1 MPNLAIA
8 SAIKLHC
15 GYNSGYDR
23 GCITNHNCS
32 HKALAGSHN
41 CEVEL
46 LYIGSRF
53 PLDSQ
58 LVKAAGL
65 RFKSIFTGK
74 FRRYFSFRNFIDPI
88 FIIIGFFQ
96 SIWIII
102 SFWPDVVFAKGGFVC
117 LPVAIAAFIFRRP
130 IILHE
135 SDRIMGLSNRIV
147 AKLATKVC
155 VAFPD
160 VIKNSEK
167 VILTGN
173 PVRLSIQHGDAKKGY
188 EITGFNPHRPVVLI
202 WGGSQGS
209 QEINQILE
217 NSFNILKNTFQFVHV
232 TGYGKR
238 SSITNPSYYIQFEYL
253 GDELKHIY
261 AITDIVVGRSGANSL
276 YELALM
282 QKPNILIPLKT
293 SAHNHQQ
300 LNAEYFEQMG
310 ASIILRDN
318 SLYDVLTA
326 LWHSPEQRGLM
337 KNALERVA
345 KPEAAEQIAE
355 LILVTT
361 RRNNF

>member
-8 SAIKLHC
+8 RAICRSDCKSDSKSNCRADSGSGC
-15 GYNSGYDR
+15 GVD
-23 GCITNHNCS
+23 I
-32 HKALAGSHN
+32 
-41 CEVEL
+41 
-46 LYIGSRF
+46 LYIGSKLE
-53 PLDSQ
+53 LDRK
-58 LVKAAGL
+58 LVEAAGL
-65 RFKSIFTGK
+65 QFKAIFTGK

-102 SFWPDVVFAKGGFVC
+102 SFWPDVVFAKGGFVS

-135 SDRIMGLSNRIV
+135 SDRIMGLSNKIV
-147 AKLATKVC
+147 AILATKVC

-160 VIKNSEK
+160 VHINNSQITNDK
-167 VILTGN
+167 RITNNKFVLTGN
-173 PVRLSIQHGDAKKGY
+173 PVRMSIKDGDAGKGY
-188 EITGFNPHRPVVLI
+188 QITGFHPQRPIVLI

-209 QEINQILE
+209 QEINQVLE

-238 SSITNPSYYIQFEYL
+238 SSITDPSYIQFEYL

-276 YELALM
+276 YELALV
-282 QKPNILIPLKT
+282 QKPNILIPLKS

-310 ASIILRDN
+310 ASIILRDQP
-318 SLYDVLTA
+318 LHEILIA
-326 LWHSPEQRGLM
+326 LWHSPEQRELM
-337 KNALERVA
+337 KEALARIA
-345 KPEAAEQIAE
+345 KSDAAQRIAE
-355 LILVTT
+355 IILA
-361 RRNNF
+361 NA